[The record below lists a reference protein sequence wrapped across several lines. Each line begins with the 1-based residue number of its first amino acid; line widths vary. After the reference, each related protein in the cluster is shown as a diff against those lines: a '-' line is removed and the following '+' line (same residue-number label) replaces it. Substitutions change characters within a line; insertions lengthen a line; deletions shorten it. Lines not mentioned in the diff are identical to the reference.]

1 MFFLTGL
8 NIYLAIYIGAA
19 VIPAIAL
26 MVYVYRK
33 DMAEPEPPAL
43 LLSLIFWGIVSAL
56 IAMIPEIVG
65 EKILGIRFDPES
77 FEYTAALAFFVIGIA
92 EEGAKFWMLY
102 RRTWRDPNFNYRYDG
117 IVYAVFVS
125 LGFAAYENV
134 RYVFSYGLSVAL
146 PRALLAIPGH
156 ASFAVVMGLFYG
168 LAKQYDNR
176 GYAARAKALNFI
188 GVALAVVLHGVYD
201 TCAMT
206 SSTEASV
213 AFTGFVIFLYVIS
226 FLVIRYQSRHDEAIS

>member
-19 VIPAIAL
+19 VIPAVGL
-26 MVYVYRK
+26 MFYVYRK

-43 LLSLIFWGIVSAL
+43 LLSLIFWGIVAAF

-65 EKILGIRFDPES
+65 ERIVGIRFDPES
-77 FEYTAALAFFVIGIA
+77 FEYTAVLAFFVIGIA

-102 RRTWRDPNFNYRYDG
+102 RRTWRDPNFNYRFDG

-125 LGFAAYENV
+125 LGFAAFENV
-134 RYVFSYGLSVAL
+134 RYVFNYGLAVAL

-168 LAKQYDNR
+168 LAKQYANS
-176 GYAARAKALNFI
+176 GYTVRARILNFI
-188 GVALAVVLHGVYD
+188 GVVLAVIMHGVYD
-201 TCAMT
+201 TCALT
-206 SSTEASV
+206 SSNEAYV
-213 AFTGFVIFLYVIS
+213 ALIGFVIFLYVIS
-226 FLVIRYQSRHDEAIS
+226 FLVIRYQSRHDESI